1 VSASA
6 PRVLVL
12 GLARSGIAAAGLAD
26 RVGWQVALCDDKPV
40 EATGAPASAERIEPS
55 RALKSLA
62 TFDLVVPSPGVPATH
77 PLLAAARARG
87 VRVVSELEL
96 AASQLRAT
104 LVAVTGT
111 NGKST
116 VVTLI
121 GAMLAAAGRRVFT
134 GGNLG
139 NPLSNAVGADYEFAV
154 AEVSS
159 FQLEWVEDFHPHV
172 GAMLNLSADHL
183 DRHGDIDN
191 YLATKLRMFAKMDA
205 GDFAVLARGEAWT
218 SDAAAASGAAVST
231 FGLAPRAGGEAGIQV
246 DVAARSLVGDGGF
259 VASLPRE
266 WPRFPHDL
274 ENAAAAAQV
283 VRLLGVSAEAVQKAL
298 ASFSPLRHR
307 LALVAESGGVSYWN
321 DSKATNVGA
330 TLSSLRAFE
339 RDVIVLCGGVSKGCD
354 FAPLVREAARIKL
367 VIAYGE
373 AAPEIETA
381 LAGAVEVAREAGL
394 RASLT
399 RAAGLARAGDTVL
412 LAPACA
418 SFDEFRDYVDRG
430 EKFERWVAD
439 VIASEAVV
447 EVRR

>member
-1 VSASA
+1 M
-6 PRVLVL
+6 L
-12 GLARSGIAAAGLAD
+12 GLARSGIAAACLGD
-26 RVGWQVALCDDKPV
+26 RLGWEVALCDDKPV
-40 EATGAPASAERIEPS
+40 QGHGAPASAERIGPS
-55 RALKSLA
+55 RALERLA
-62 TFDLVVPSPGVPATH
+62 EFDLVVPSPGVPASH
-77 PLLAAARARG
+77 PLLVKASSCG
-87 VRVVSELEL
+87 VSVVSEIEL
-96 AASQLRAT
+96 AASLLSTT

-116 VVTLI
+116 TVTLV

-139 NPLSNAVGADYEFAV
+139 NPLSNAVGGDYEFAV

-159 FQLEWVEDFHPHV
+159 FQLEWVKTFHPHV

-191 YLATKLRMFAKMDA
+191 YLATKLRLFSNMGG
-205 GDFAVLARGEAWT
+205 GDFAVLARGEPWT
-218 SDAAAASGAAVST
+218 HSAAAGTRAAVST
-231 FGLAPRAGGEAGIQV
+231 FGLTPLPTGAAGITV
-246 DVAARSLVGDGGF
+246 DVAARRLVGDGGF
-259 VASLPRE
+259 VAALPRS
-266 WPRFPHDL
+266 WPRFPHDY
-274 ENAAAAAQV
+274 ENVAAAAQI
-283 VRLLGVSAEAVQKAL
+283 VRLLGIAPAAVEKAL

-354 FAPLVREAARIKL
+354 FAPLAREAARIKL
-367 VIAYGE
+367 VVAYGE
-373 AAPEIETA
+373 AAPEIQAA
-381 LAGAVEVAREAGL
+381 LGNTVAVACEPGL
-394 RASLT
+394 RAALV
-399 RAAGLARAGDTVL
+399 RAVGQAGAGDTVL

-430 EKFERWVAD
+430 ENFERWVAD
-439 VIASEAVV
+439 VIGMQVV
-447 EVRR
+447 EVRG